1 MPDYRPKVDYSL
13 RPAKAAVRQMVVTA
27 LARLGPLVSLESY
40 RYIGMG
46 SIYFRDF
53 QLVHRQLGITD
64 MISIEG
70 DLDAGDRV
78 RFNRPLACI
87 DLLMGSTS
95 DVLPRLDLE
104 EKPHI
109 IWLDYES
116 RVAPDILSDVTEL
129 VGNCAPGSIL
139 IITVNADRLRDKKE
153 REGWLSDLG
162 SNRPDPSDPRER
174 DEYALLSYR
183 VIRSQIDD
191 ALSDRNAGV
200 PSPDHR
206 VKFQQV
212 FHLVYAD
219 GAQMLT
225 VGGGLVAETSQRE
238 WATCEIESLEF
249 ARTGEDPCQVKVP
262 RLTRRE
268 VHRLLSEIPD
278 SQGDIDKAAGEAG
291 IPREDAREFAAIYR
305 YAPLFVEA
313 DDW

>member
-1 MPDYRPKVDYSL
+1 MPTHRPKVDYSL

-27 LARLGPLVSLESY
+27 LARLGPLMPLDSY

-53 QLVHRQLGITD
+53 QLVHRQLGIND

-70 DLDAGDRV
+70 DPNAENRI
-78 RFNRPLACI
+78 RFNLPLACI
-87 DLLMGSTS
+87 DLRMGSTNE
-95 DVLPRLDLE
+95 VLPRLGLD

-116 RVAPDILSDVTEL
+116 RIAPSILSDIVEMI
-129 VGNCAPGSIL
+129 GSCAPGSIL
-139 IITVNADRLRDKKE
+139 IITVNADRLDGEE
-153 REGWLSDLG
+153 RENWLSAIG
-162 SNRPDPSDPRER
+162 SNLPEPSDPHER
-174 DEYALLSYR
+174 NEYALLSYR
-183 VIRSQIDD
+183 VIRSQIND

-206 VKFQQV
+206 VRFQQA

-225 VGGGLVAETSQRE
+225 VGGGLVAETSQLE
-238 WATCEIESLEF
+238 WDACEIESLEF
-249 ARTGEDPCQVKVP
+249 ARTGEQPCRVRVP
-262 RLTRRE
+262 YLTRRE
-268 VHRLLSEIPD
+268 VHRLISELPD
-278 SQGDIDKAAGEAG
+278 SQGDIVKAAEEAG
-291 IPREDAREFAAIYR
+291 IPRKDAREFAAIYR